1 MAQEIEL
8 RTGGLG
14 VSAHVVS
21 NPSDLNAFEQVKSMP
36 LILELE

>member
-14 VSAHVVS
+14 VSAHVVTDHT
-21 NPSDLNAFEQVKSMP
+21 DLNAFEQVM
-36 LILELE
+36 LCWLLC